1 MTGLEPVWAR
11 DFKGCGLSTITVGP
25 AMSYSRTVPPR
36 AAGAATGYQRSV
48 RPAATGYQRSVHPA
62 SPGYQGSVHHTSPGY
77 QRSVHPASPG
87 YQRSVHPAATGYQRS
102 VHPATPGYQRSDRPA
117 EHDSMSPS
125 TTQRG
130 AVQQP
135 RQQLHT

>member
-1 MTGLEPVWAR
+1 
-11 DFKGCGLSTITVGP
+11 
-25 AMSYSRTVPPR
+25 MSYSRTVPPR

-48 RPAATGYQRSVHPA
+48 RPVATD
-62 SPGYQGSVHHTSPGY
+62 
-77 QRSVHPASPG
+77 
-87 YQRSVHPAATGYQRS
+87 YQRS

-117 EHDSMSPS
+117 EHDSMSPA